1 MGEQTTLFD
10 NIKEED
16 TFNFEEMKQKLIDN
30 LDMLKE
36 MSVEEQTL
44 YKKWQEMN
52 KGGKMAK
59 IKNKLYDYRTNLWV
73 PSDLDDVEHTIKQ
86 IEELEPY
93 VEHSRHQEKVLLN
106 G

>member
-1 MGEQTTLFD
+1 MGEQTTIFD
-10 NIKEED
+10 IIENED
-16 TFNFEEMKQKLIDN
+16 IFDFEGNKQNLIDN

-52 KGGKMAK
+52 KGGKMEK
-59 IKNKLYDYRTNLWV
+59 VKNKLYDYRTNLWV

-93 VEHSRHQEKVLLN
+93 VVMATPGKGVTE
-106 G
+106 

>member
-1 MGEQTTLFD
+1 MNEQLELF
-10 NIKEED
+10 NTEETEFD
-16 TFNFEEMKQKLIDN
+16 FEGNKQNLIDN

-59 IKNKLYDYRTNLWV
+59 IKNQLSTLR
-73 PSDLDDVEHTIKQ
+73 
-86 IEELEPY
+86 
-93 VEHSRHQEKVLLN
+93 
-106 G
+106 

>member
-1 MGEQTTLFD
+1 MGEQTTIFD
-10 NIKEED
+10 IIESEE
-16 TFNFEEMKQKLIDN
+16 TFNFEENKQNLIDN

-36 MSVEEQTL
+36 MSVERQTL

-59 IKNKLYDYRTNLWV
+59 VKNKLYNL
-73 PSDLDDVEHTIKQ
+73 PNKSMGTI
-86 IEELEPY
+86 
-93 VEHSRHQEKVLLN
+93 RF